1 MAEEE
6 EESYEEESY
15 EEVSDGGDVYEET
28 GGSSDS
34 FTEVT
39 HQSWGSRLQEQA
51 TQSLVGFVLFLAA
64 FPLLFWNE
72 GRAVDG
78 HKALE
83 EGKGAVVAVSA
94 ESVDSSNDG
103 KLVHFSGDATTDQ
116 LLSDADFGIE
126 AMALKLRRISEM
138 YQWEEEKEERKE
150 KTSGGGEKTITSY
163 KYKKTWSENHID
175 SGNFRKRKGHEN
187 PADIGFP
194 SEEDEASRVTVGAY
208 QLSTSLIEKIDAFEN
223 MRLPSEGVPGQLAG
237 KTVHRTGNSLYVGND
252 PSSPQIGD
260 LKVRFEV
267 VPAETE
273 VSVVSRQKGNRL
285 EPYLSKT
292 GTVELLQMGLASADL
307 MFNAAEEELTF
318 ETWFIRLA
326 GIAAMAIGLGMLFKI
341 LSTVIDRIPFVGIHI
356 GTVVGVG
363 TSLIA
368 ILIALPLALLTIAI
382 AWFFVRPI
390 LSISLL
396 VIAIGGFFG
405 LRKFGGK

>member
-1 MAEEE
+1 MADQE

-15 EEVSDGGDVYEET
+15 EGESYEEE
-28 GGSSDS
+28 GHSSDS

-72 GRAVDG
+72 GRSVDG
-78 HKALE
+78 FKALE
-83 EGKGAVVAVSA
+83 EGKGAVVAVEA
-94 ESVDSSNDG
+94 GSVDPSNDG
-103 KLVHFSGDATTDQ
+103 KLIHFTGDATTDQ

-126 AMALKLRRISEM
+126 TTALKLRRISEM

-150 KTSGGGEKTITSY
+150 KTSGGGEKTVTSY
-163 KYKKTWSENHID
+163 KYRKTWSENHID
-175 SGNFRKRKGHEN
+175 SGSFRKRQGHEN
-187 PADIGFP
+187 PAAIP
-194 SEEDEASRVTVGAY
+194 YESQEDEANRVTVGAF
-208 QLSTSLIEKIDAFEN
+208 QLSATLVEKIDAYEDF
-223 MRLPSEGVPGQLAG
+223 RLPSNELPSQLAG
-237 KTVHRTGNSLYVGND
+237 ETVHRTGNSLYVGAD
-252 PSSPQIGD
+252 PGSPQIGD

-267 VPAETE
+267 VPTGTE
-273 VSVVSRQKGNRL
+273 VSIVSRQRGNRL

-292 GTVELLQMGLASADL
+292 GTVELLQIGLASADL
-307 MFNAAEEELTF
+307 MFNTAEEELAM
-318 ETWFIRLA
+318 ETWLLRLA

-382 AWFFVRPI
+382 AWLFVRPI
-390 LSISLL
+390 LSIILL
-396 VIAIGGFFG
+396 VVAVGGFIG
-405 LRKFGGK
+405 LRKFGDK

>member
-1 MAEEE
+1 M
-6 EESYEEESY
+6 
-15 EEVSDGGDVYEET
+15 
-28 GGSSDS
+28 
-34 FTEVT
+34 
-39 HQSWGSRLQEQA
+39 
-51 TQSLVGFVLFLAA
+51 
-64 FPLLFWNE
+64 
-72 GRAVDG
+72 
-78 HKALE
+78 
-83 EGKGAVVAVSA
+83 
-94 ESVDSSNDG
+94 
-103 KLVHFSGDATTDQ
+103 
-116 LLSDADFGIE
+116 
-126 AMALKLRRISEM
+126 
-138 YQWEEEKEERKE
+138 
-150 KTSGGGEKTITSY
+150 
-163 KYKKTWSENHID
+163 
-175 SGNFRKRKGHEN
+175 
-187 PADIGFP
+187 
-194 SEEDEASRVTVGAY
+194 
-208 QLSTSLIEKIDAFEN
+208 
-223 MRLPSEGVPGQLAG
+223 PGQLAG
-237 KTVHRTGNSLYVGND
+237 KTVHRAGNSLYVGND

-390 LSISLL
+390 LSITLL
-396 VIAIGGFFG
+396 VIAVGGFFG

>member
-1 MAEEE
+1 MP
-6 EESYEEESY
+6 S
-15 EEVSDGGDVYEET
+15 
-28 GGSSDS
+28 
-34 FTEVT
+34 
-39 HQSWGSRLQEQA
+39 
-51 TQSLVGFVLFLAA
+51 
-64 FPLLFWNE
+64 
-72 GRAVDG
+72 
-78 HKALE
+78 
-83 EGKGAVVAVSA
+83 GKKKRKSA
-94 ESVDSSNDG
+94 
-103 KLVHFSGDATTDQ
+103 
-116 LLSDADFGIE
+116 
-126 AMALKLRRISEM
+126 
-138 YQWEEEKEERKE
+138 RKRH
-150 KTSGGGEKTITSY
+150 GGGEKTVT
-163 KYKKTWSENHID
+163 KYRKTWSENHID
-175 SGNFRKRKGHEN
+175 SGNFRKRQGHEN
-187 PADIGFP
+187 PADISFP

-208 QLSTSLIEKIDAFEN
+208 QLSASLIEKIDAFEN
-223 MRLPSEGVPGQLAG
+223 LRLPGEGLPSQLSG

-267 VPAETE
+267 VPTETE

-318 ETWFIRLA
+318 ETWLIRLA

-382 AWFFVRPI
+382 AWFFVRPV
-390 LSISLL
+390 LSIILPVL
-396 VIAIGGFFG
+396 AVGGFFG
-405 LRKFGGK
+405 LRKFGSR